1 MVELVACLVMAG
13 SILLCGIAI
22 AGMGIQGFSRLIV
35 ARLRLPME
43 LALGRSFYWKRQSAQ
58 CYRKKSWWWSD
69 SFFWFFIFTGI
80 PPESQWSSNFFN
92 QPHTITE
99 FFPGPLHNFSI
110 LPHIQPLGVCIII
123 PPLSVHLSVVL
134 ENLIIRKHPTMAD
147 SMQKTIRNFSKVI
160 LILFICY
167 FSVVTM
173 VARVH

>member
-1 MVELVACLVMAG
+1 LLSAG
-13 SILLCGIAI
+13 LFIGEKQSVSKALSVIGKK
-22 AGMGIQGFSRLIV
+22 AGGGRTLSFGFLF
-35 ARLRLPME
+35 L
-43 LALGRSFYWKRQSAQ
+43 
-58 CYRKKSWWWSD
+58 
-69 SFFWFFIFTGI
+69 
-80 PPESQWSSNFFN
+80 PESQWSSNFFN

-134 ENLIIRKHPTMAD
+134 ENLIIRKHTTMAD

>member
-1 MVELVACLVMAG
+1 MVVGLFLLV
-13 SILLCGIAI
+13 
-22 AGMGIQGFSRLIV
+22 
-35 ARLRLPME
+35 
-43 LALGRSFYWKRQSAQ
+43 FYF
-58 CYRKKSWWWSD
+58 YRNP
-69 SFFWFFIFTGI
+69 TGI
-80 PPESQWSSNFFN
+80 PPESHRNPNGPQIFFN

-173 VARVH
+173 VARLH

>member
-1 MVELVACLVMAG
+1 MRC
-13 SILLCGIAI
+13 
-22 AGMGIQGFSRLIV
+22 
-35 ARLRLPME
+35 
-43 LALGRSFYWKRQSAQ
+43 
-58 CYRKKSWWWSD
+58 SD
-69 SFFWFFIFTGI
+69 SRHGNIGIFEADCGPFTPADGACSRQVFLLEKSKALSVI
-80 PPESQWSSNFFN
+80 GKKAGGGRTLSFGFLFLPESHRNPNGPQIFFN

-167 FSVVTM
+167 LSVVTM

>member
-1 MVELVACLVMAG
+1 MRCSDSRHG
-13 SILLCGIAI
+13 NI
-22 AGMGIQGFSRLIV
+22 GIQGFSRLIV

-43 LALGRSFYWKRQSAQ
+43 LALGRSFYWRKAKRKQSAQ
-58 CYRKKSWWWSD
+58 CYRKKAGGGRTL
-69 SFFWFFIFTGI
+69 SFGFLFL
-80 PPESQWSSNFFN
+80 PESHRNPNGPQIFFN

-147 SMQKTIRNFSKVI
+147 STQKTTRNFSKVI